1 MGVGLGSCAK
11 AQGLLLADIAVGL
24 YFNALTLA
32 LSLRE
37 RGQKESL
44 SPTREGTK
52 GKPPSRTGDKYED
65 EEVSGTG
72 LGRKLGFV

>member
-1 MGVGLGSCAK
+1 MRKGARFIIGRYSG
-11 AQGLLLADIAVGL
+11 GD
-24 YFNALTLA
+24 YFTLTLA

-44 SPTREGTK
+44 SPTERGQRK
-52 GKPPSRTGDKYED
+52 APVKDRDKYED

>member
-1 MGVGLGSCAK
+1 MRKGARLIIGRYSGGV
-11 AQGLLLADIAVGL
+11 V
-24 YFNALTLA
+24 FNALTPA
-32 LSLRE
+32 LSPN
-37 RGQKESL
+37 G
-44 SPTREGTK
+44 EGTK